1 VDPSKVVRHYC
12 SECLTIASK
21 HVNSPM
27 WSWKCWPCW
36 MAKSLHLECYVIG
49 TITWTQKQKKISPI
63 LNPVHVGVL
72 HNCCSGME
80 KLDLYGSKLQ
90 SAEIWHCWVLC
101 LQMAYHC
108 WCNWTHISF
117 PQIPT
122 SLRGK
127 LLQSKVKL
135 GTTDLLDK
143 SFMQV
148 GNIDPVTKQ
157 LCVCFTSSCQN
168 KFMFPTRWENLVL
181 NCRFIPP
188 I

>member
-1 VDPSKVVRHYC
+1 MVLKILALLNGKVSTPRVLCNRYDHINT
-12 SECLTIASK
+12 E
-21 HVNSPM
+21 
-27 WSWKCWPCW
+27 
-36 MAKSLHLECYVIG
+36 AKN
-49 TITWTQKQKKISPI
+49 ISPI
-63 LNPVHVGVL
+63 LNPVCVGVL
-72 HNCCSGME
+72 HNCCSCME

-90 SAEIWHCWVLC
+90 SAEIWHCRVLC

-108 WCNWTHISF
+108 WCNWTCISF
-117 PQIPT
+117 PQIPS

-148 GNIDPVTKQ
+148 GNIDPVMKQ
-157 LCVCFTSSCQN
+157 LCVCFTNSCQN
-168 KFMFPTRWENLVL
+168 KYMFSTRWENLV
-181 NCRFIPP
+181 P